1 MKEAEWKNVSADAA
15 RDLSDVWKYYW
26 EDVDAGKL

>member
-1 MKEAEWKNVSADAA
+1 MKEGGWKDVSADAA